1 MNLDIFQILKIA
13 IFGIMLAVIDKILDS
28 VGKKEIATMVSII
41 GLVIILIMTIGY
53 ISNLFRS
60 LITMFQL

>member
-1 MNLDIFQILKIA
+1 MNLDIYQILKIA
-13 IFGIMLAVIDKILDS
+13 VFGIILAVIDKILES

>member
-1 MNLDIFQILKIA
+1 MNLDIYQILKIA
-13 IFGIMLAVIDKILDS
+13 VFGIMLAVIDKILES